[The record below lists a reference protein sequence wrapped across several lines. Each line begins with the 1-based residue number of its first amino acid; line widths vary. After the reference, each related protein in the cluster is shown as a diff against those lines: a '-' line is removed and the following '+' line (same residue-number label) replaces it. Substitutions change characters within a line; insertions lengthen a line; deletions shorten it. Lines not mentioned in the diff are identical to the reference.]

1 MGIARRIFSSSVCV
15 SYRNFNLEVSAIR
28 SLRANI
34 PETWA
39 VLLIHEQG
47 KSLWARWTYRH
58 LRGHGLRCGLMTD
71 AGPSECPPT
80 VRDRRPLGWRSLL
93 RFSYVCSWKILV
105 PHLDLQD
112 KAIVFSWLPPGDRS
126 RRSEA
131 CPRDGKAAAAPNSA
145 VMRIRFSISPHP
157 LSYSAQRRS
166 ISLRKNNNNVIWL

>member
-1 MGIARRIFSSSVCV
+1 MGIARRIFSSSVCI

-80 VRDRRPLGWRSLL
+80 VRCRRPLGWQWLP
-93 RFSYVCSWKILV
+93 RFSFVCSSKILV
-105 PHLDLQD
+105 LGLDFQN
-112 KAIVFSWLPPGDRS
+112 KAIAFSSFPPS
-126 RRSEA
+126 
-131 CPRDGKAAAAPNSA
+131 
-145 VMRIRFSISPHP
+145 
-157 LSYSAQRRS
+157 
-166 ISLRKNNNNVIWL
+166 